1 MPTPKSR
8 WFRVTAERFD
18 WIPRKGLMKSFK
30 RGQVGYEPMGCVT
43 YGLSIGAI
51 ETIAKPKNA
60 KIGKDGKI
68 EWDGN

>member
-1 MPTPKSR
+1 MPANSR

-18 WIPRKGLMKSFK
+18 WIVRPGLMKSFK
-30 RGQVGYEPMGCVT
+30 HGQIAYEPMACVE

-60 KIGKDGKI
+60 KVGKDGKI
-68 EWDGN
+68 IWNAD

>member
-1 MPTPKSR
+1 MAARSR

-18 WIPRKGLMKSFK
+18 WPVRPGLMISWKH
-30 RGQVGYEPMGCVT
+30 GAIGYRPMGCIE

-60 KIGKDGKI
+60 TVGKDGRVI
-68 EWDGN
+68 LHGD